1 LPLDPGGHVV
11 VVRVTAVDGVP
22 GRRLRV
28 RLLAHPARLRE
39 LRQHVRRWAEAHTVP
54 TAALDDLQL
63 ALGEAVSN
71 GIEHAYRD
79 RSPGTVDIELAI
91 GMADDEPVV
100 EVSVSDHG
108 QWRPIPLR
116 PRGRGRGLTII
127 SQLARQ
133 LDVATSTEG
142 TRLTF
147 VVPVRG

>member
-1 LPLDPGGHVV
+1 V
-11 VVRVTAVDGVP
+11 VVRVTAADGVP

-28 RLLAHPARLRE
+28 CLLAHPARLRE
-39 LRQHVRRWAEAHTVP
+39 LRRQVRSWAAAHTVP
-54 TAALDDLQL
+54 GAALDDLQL

-79 RSPGTVDIELAI
+79 RTPGVVEVELEM
-91 GMADDEPVV
+91 GLADDEPVV
-100 EVSVSDHG
+100 EVSVTDHG

-116 PRGRGRGLTII
+116 PRGRGRGLAII
-127 SQLARQ
+127 GQLARR
-133 LDVATSTEG
+133 LNVASSTEG